1 MLNRLL
7 TPVAMGALS
16 LSLTLTACG
25 ETPGADKAV
34 GGAGEIKALAACAKN
49 PSDGPMRE
57 TFLLVDAKAL
67 VRTDKAVETAQKNGW
82 LRDLFVDVADPV
94 KALASGFVAPN
105 ELVTIIVLSS
115 DGASGTRVFTG
126 CVPGAA
132 SNVPNASGKSS
143 VGAFFTGSDSDA
155 LKEQQDQFRTRLI
168 GGLQAAAAKGDQAAS
183 RQTGPLAASKLFESI
198 RNSRGLFESGTAAK
212 RFVIVSDLSGID
224 GPAGEAPD
232 AHANG
237 AFEAGVTEGY
247 RSAFDFELG
256 EVYLV
261 QPEGTNV
268 PDRAFLDG
276 FFLAQSAELVSA
288 ATGRV
293 GPGSLAPVS
302 VETFK
307 GNALYPSGAQPLTL
321 RLARDAKDQ
330 LVASWLVLLGDHP
343 QSLPLAGTMQCATA
357 DECTVTSKNG
367 KFSQSWSPAPGGEPE
382 FDDKMPFGGMRD
394 FKLEIKNGKLMGSVS
409 DAYVGDVGNG
419 KNFIGIEAAKAR
431 GGQ

>member
-1 MLNRLL
+1 MLNKFL
-7 TPVAMGALS
+7 THAAIGALS
-16 LSLTLTACG
+16 LSLAGCG
-25 ETPGADKAV
+25 ESPSADSAA
-34 GGAGEIKALAACAKN
+34 GGAGEIKALAACAKS

-82 LRDLFVDVADPV
+82 LRDLFVDIADPV

-105 ELVTIIVLSS
+105 EKVTVVVLSS

-132 SNVPNASGKSS
+132 ANTATSSGKSS
-143 VGAFFTGSDSDA
+143 VGAFFTGSDSEA

-168 GGLQAAAAKGDQAAS
+168 GGLQAAAAKGDQTAS
-183 RQTGPLAASKLFESI
+183 RQTGPLAGSKLFESI
-198 RNSRGLFESGTAAK
+198 RNSRGLFESGATAQ

-224 GPAGEAPD
+224 SPAGENPETQAL
-232 AHANG
+232 G
-237 AFEAGVTEGY
+237 AFEAGVSEGY
-247 RSAFDFELG
+247 RSAFDFGLG

-261 QPEGTNV
+261 QPEGTKV
-268 PDRAFLDG
+268 PDRAFLNG

-288 ATGRV
+288 AIGRV

-307 GNALYPSGAQPLTL
+307 GNALYPSGAQPLTV

-330 LVASWLVLLGDHP
+330 LVSSWLVLLGDHP
-343 QSLPLAGTMQCATA
+343 QALPLAGTMQCAST
-357 DECTVTSKNG
+357 DECTVTSKNA
-367 KFSQSWSPAPGGEPE
+367 KFSQSWSASPGGEPE

-394 FKLEIKNGKLMGSVS
+394 FRLEIKNGRLTGRVS

-419 KNFIGIEAAKAR
+419 KNFIGIEASKAR